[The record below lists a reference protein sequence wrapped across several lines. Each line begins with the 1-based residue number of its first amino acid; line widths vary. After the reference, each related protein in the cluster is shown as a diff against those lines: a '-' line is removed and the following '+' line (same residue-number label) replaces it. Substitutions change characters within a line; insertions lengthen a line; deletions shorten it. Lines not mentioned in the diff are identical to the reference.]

1 MSKLLWGNIA
11 DIMCC
16 LVGLLVVLPTV
27 VVLPRADTNI
37 ALGRP
42 AFQSSVEWNGSA
54 GRGVDGNTYS
64 HYFTDQWVDSG
75 SCLHTEFEHNPMWW
89 VDLGQSFPI
98 NRVVIFNRQDPCCW
112 DRVNPFN
119 IHIGESDSVRANPK
133 CGGDHQLDRV
143 NQPSI
148 SVPCQGMT
156 GRYVGVRLPGYHRA
170 LSLCEVQV
178 FSDSGW
184 LSSTARIP
192 VVGTESTPSTS
203 TSGSPAMP
211 PTTPREHTTPSET
224 LLSGGQNEALVF
236 SGRYVEV
243 SGEEKLRRPIQGVK
257 E

>member
-1 MSKLLWGNIA
+1 
-11 DIMCC
+11 MCH
-16 LVGLLVVLPTV
+16 VRI
-27 VVLPRADTNI
+27 VVLPRADPNI

-42 AFQSSVEWNGSA
+42 AFQSSVGWNGSA

-119 IHIGESDSVRANPK
+119 IHIGESGNATDNPK

-224 LLSGGQNEALVF
+224 LLSGGQNEAWVF
-236 SGRYVEV
+236 SGR
-243 SGEEKLRRPIQGVK
+243 SRFLVK
-257 E
+257 KS